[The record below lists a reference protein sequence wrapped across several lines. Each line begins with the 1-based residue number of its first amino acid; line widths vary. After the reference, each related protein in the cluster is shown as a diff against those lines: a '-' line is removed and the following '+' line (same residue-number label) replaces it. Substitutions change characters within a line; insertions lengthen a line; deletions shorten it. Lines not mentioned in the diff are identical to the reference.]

1 MGKEQQ
7 LIHLYT
13 CSEIDAFAI
22 KEFLED
28 NGIACF
34 LRNDMQSGNLAGFGA
49 ALPGSD
55 TRLFVTKNDFMQAK
69 VLLEEYLK
77 AINNEGSNSEED
89 SE

>member
-13 CSEIDAFAI
+13 CSQIDAFAI

-28 NGIACF
+28 NDIACF
-34 LRNDMQSGNLAGFGA
+34 LRNDMHSGNLAGFGA

-55 TRLFVTKNDFMQAK
+55 TRVFVTKNDFMRAK
-69 VLLEEYLK
+69 LLLEEYLD
-77 AINNEGSNSEED
+77 AMNNNSNNRNTNN
-89 SE
+89 

>member
-69 VLLEEYLK
+69 VLLEEYLD
-77 AINNEGSNSEED
+77 AISNNSDNRNND
-89 SE
+89 S

>member
-22 KEFLED
+22 KEFLDD

-55 TRLFVTKNDFMQAK
+55 TRVFVTKNDFMQAK
-69 VLLEEYLK
+69 VLLEEYLD
-77 AINNEGSNSEED
+77 AINNNSDNRND
-89 SE
+89 S

>member
-22 KEFLED
+22 KEYLED

-55 TRLFVTKNDFMQAK
+55 TRVFVTKNDFMQAK
-69 VLLEEYLK
+69 VLLDEYLD
-77 AINNEGSNSEED
+77 AINNDSDNKNNNS
-89 SE
+89 

>member
-13 CSEIDAFAI
+13 CSEIDALAI
-22 KEFLED
+22 KEFLND

-69 VLLEEYLK
+69 VLLDEYLD
-77 AINNEGSNSEED
+77 AINNDSDNNNNS
-89 SE
+89 

>member
-13 CSEIDAFAI
+13 CSQIDAFAI

-28 NGIACF
+28 NNIACF
-34 LRNDMQSGNLAGFGA
+34 LRNDMYSGNLAGFGA

-55 TRLFVTKNDFMQAK
+55 TRVFVTKNDFMQAK
-69 VLLEEYLK
+69 VLLEEYLD
-77 AINNEGSNSEED
+77 AMNNNYKNRSSNS
-89 SE
+89 